1 MAVTISKIKLIN
13 YRRFRNYCFLPNQG
27 INIIVGD
34 NEAGKSSILE
44 AVDLVASGSIKR
56 FESLGLD
63 RLMSIDAV
71 NEYNHGN
78 RNFDNLPKILIELY
92 LQGDFDFTMNGNN
105 NSEQRICDGIR
116 LVCEANSDYQREIIS
131 ALYDNPD
138 YFPYEYYSVRFS
150 TFADEGYSGY
160 KKKLKTV
167 LIDSTN
173 MSTEYTTNDF
183 VKRMY
188 IQYTENSA
196 SEKATHKSKYRQ
208 MRLSYCTE
216 ALSSLNNRVPPE
228 SNYAFGLKPVSDNSF
243 EKDIMIYENDIA
255 IDNKGTGKQVFIKT
269 DFALEHAGDNVDVI
283 LIEEPENHLS
293 QVNLR
298 KLVNRVAANQ
308 NGQLFITTHS
318 SLISTRLELQNLM
331 IMHHQNT
338 NNPISLNNVT
348 HDTAKYFMKAPPA
361 NIIEF
366 SLSDKV
372 ILLEGPSEYIMFEK
386 FYASLAGH
394 SPEDDNIHIMDIRGL
409 SFKRFLEISVLLGNR
424 VAVITDNDKDYQ
436 KNCIEKY
443 RDYLG
448 NNQIKVFYTRN
459 NDHHTYEIVL
469 YNENQELCDR
479 LFGND
484 AKDYMLSNKTEAS
497 YRILTSEEP
506 INVPDYIKEAI
517 EWIRG

>member
-1 MAVTISKIKLIN
+1 MSVTISKIKLIN

-27 INIIVGD
+27 INIVVGD

-63 RLMSIDAV
+63 RLMNIDAV

-283 LIEEPENHLS
+283 LIEEPKNHLRD
-293 QVNLR
+293 R
-298 KLVNRVAANQ
+298 K
-308 NGQLFITTHS
+308 
-318 SLISTRLELQNLM
+318 
-331 IMHHQNT
+331 
-338 NNPISLNNVT
+338 
-348 HDTAKYFMKAPPA
+348 
-361 NIIEF
+361 
-366 SLSDKV
+366 
-372 ILLEGPSEYIMFEK
+372 
-386 FYASLAGH
+386 
-394 SPEDDNIHIMDIRGL
+394 
-409 SFKRFLEISVLLGNR
+409 SV
-424 VAVITDNDKDYQ
+424 V
-436 KNCIEKY
+436 
-443 RDYLG
+443 
-448 NNQIKVFYTRN
+448 
-459 NDHHTYEIVL
+459 
-469 YNENQELCDR
+469 
-479 LFGND
+479 
-484 AKDYMLSNKTEAS
+484 
-497 YRILTSEEP
+497 
-506 INVPDYIKEAI
+506 
-517 EWIRG
+517 